1 MTEPI
6 RDQTISVRLTAVE
19 HQEIVQA
26 AKMSG
31 ETASAWCRDVILR
44 LARGKRVE
52 VSTDKLEWLR
62 DAIAG
67 LAKLNTEVLRTLL
80 EHTEHE
86 SPALELRRREA
97 AERKLKVAL
106 QKLGL
111 DGSP

>member
-6 RDQTISVRLTAVE
+6 RDQTISIRLTAVE

-67 LAKLNTEVLRTLL
+67 LAKLNTE
-80 EHTEHE
+80 HD
-86 SPALELRRREA
+86 SPALELQRREA
-97 AERKLKVAL
+97 AERKLQVAL

-111 DGSP
+111 DSSP